1 MNEYYPRLKKFLGE
15 KITAYIALLRPFTLL
30 PPFLAGLFLIIAKHG
45 VYFDSF
51 TKGIYVGITLALAQ
65 ACGQVINQV
74 VDKDLDKIIK
84 PYRPIPRGIV
94 TSEEAVGVAWILA
107 LLAVARGFTVSIY
120 FGLMTS
126 LMLFFAV
133 FYSLPPLSP
142 RKINPWINHLW
153 VSFSRS
159 VLPLLAILEEKGFI
173 YALLAFI
180 WTFGWQTSKDVLD
193 VEGDKMFGIKT
204 IANTYGRDFVKKL
217 ALISSI
223 VFVMISIA
231 FNKMIML
238 TMIPL
243 MIFGY
248 TKFYQKS
255 KTENIIGWAV
265 FYIGLGMIFVLT
277 AIDIF
282 LEI

>member
-1 MNEYYPRLKKFLGE
+1 LNEYYPRLKKFLGE

-180 WTFGWQTSKDVLD
+180 WTFGWQASKDVLD

-248 TKFYQKS
+248 AKFYQKS
-255 KTENIIGWAV
+255 KTENIIGWTV